1 MAWQGVVLLVSLALR
16 VLNRSGVG
24 SHDHTRNWG
33 WESGGGGGR
42 GRGNLSVIC
51 TLTTKTMRRLC
62 WEPRFAKS
70 IDVNPQTRLWPT
82 GKRLLCP
89 CHRSIQG

>member
-33 WESGGGGGR
+33 WESGDGGEGAGEPVC
-42 GRGNLSVIC
+42 NLHFNNQNDETSVLGAKIC
-51 TLTTKTMRRLC
+51 
-62 WEPRFAKS
+62 
-70 IDVNPQTRLWPT
+70 
-82 GKRLLCP
+82 
-89 CHRSIQG
+89 